1 MRSCLNSE
9 ADVLETEVLKYVRY
23 VIFFV
28 IKGTAVKSG
37 NSLVITV
44 TSPLGTNR
52 CFEYLERKQHSLMSY
67 IYIYIQ
73 NKFFLKN
80 VSTMFV
86 QIMKVRNSVI
96 LVLYMYYYSYLEL
109 AFIYVLVIV

>member
-1 MRSCLNSE
+1 MGGTIMRSCLNSE

-67 IYIYIQ
+67 IYIYTKQ
-73 NKFFLKN
+73 VFFEECFHYVCPNNESPKQCYF
-80 VSTMFV
+80 S
-86 QIMKVRNSVI
+86 I
-96 LVLYMYYYSYLEL
+96 
-109 AFIYVLVIV
+109 IYVLL